1 METVEQTERLGATLS
16 VGDSQIPVQ
25 MDVPLGKVTLR
36 RFLPVIRNLSNGFIE
51 SGLEELRGSG
61 KEISCKAGCGACCR
75 QLVPISEAEAFDLR
89 YLIDA
94 MPEPERS
101 KVISRFAE
109 GIRTLSEVGFFERL
123 QAASSGTDA
132 DYANAVNEYFGYGI
146 ACPFLENE
154 SCSIHRSRPI
164 TCREYLVTSPA
175 ELCSRVDG
183 EGINNVKH
191 FFQVKEALIS
201 LSRRLTDKQLPYVP
215 LIQLMEWTE
224 NNPDDSPEKSGSEW
238 AQVFFGE
245 LAKFSAPPTNNPNR
259 ND

>member
-1 METVEQTERLGATLS
+1 METVEKTERLGVTLS
-16 VGDSQIPVQ
+16 VGDSRIPVQ

-36 RFLPVIRNLSNGFIE
+36 RFLPVIRDLSNGFIE
-51 SGLEELRGSG
+51 SGLEELRASG

-89 YLIDA
+89 FLIDG
-94 MPEPERS
+94 MPETKRS

-109 GIRTLSEVGFFERL
+109 GFQILSEAGFFERL
-123 QAASSGTDA
+123 QKGSIGTDA
-132 DYANAVNEYFGYGI
+132 DYENAVNEYFDYGI

-154 SCSIHRSRPI
+154 SCSIYRSRPM
-164 TCREYLVTSPA
+164 TCSEYLVTSPA

-201 LSRRLTDKQLPYVP
+201 ISRRLTDKQLPYVP

-224 NNPDDSPEKSGSEW
+224 NRLDDSPEKIGREW
-238 AQVFFGE
+238 AQEFFGE
-245 LAKFSAPPTNNPNR
+245 LAKFSAPP